1 MRALALKRSKQGL
14 EEAMRVILS
23 NMMGHVQLRAILD
36 KIVQEHGADEFGDF
50 RWILSGALPLS
61 SEARPTPGAHH
72 HPSWP
77 CVRACVRASCVR
89 VCRRSHDG
97 PVLV

>member
-1 MRALALKRSKQGL
+1 
-14 EEAMRVILS
+14 MRVILS

-50 RWILSGALPLS
+50 RWILSGTPPLS
-61 SEARPTPGAHH
+61 SGSKTDPRRS
-72 HPSWP
+72 PSWP
-77 CVRACVRASCVR
+77 CVRASCVR